1 MNEKRRQV
9 WPELLRIV
17 LVILIALGLG
27 FIITLF
33 VSEEPVEAFTELLT
47 GPFPRFSMEDGGLSI
62 RGVNRFGN
70 WLEDSI
76 TLILIGLAVSIVFRA
91 RQFSLGA
98 EGQIFLGALAA
109 GIVSLYISA
118 PLPIHITLALIAA
131 GATGFLYG
139 LIPGVLKA
147 YLNADEIVSTLMLN
161 VIALQIYRLLLTQW
175 LKDPTAGFVATEFF
189 PESAVLPIII
199 PGTRVTIALFVT
211 LAAIVAVWFLIQR
224 TPLGYEIR
232 VLGANLR
239 FAEYGGINTKRTIA
253 LSMAISGILAGL
265 AGAHLSMGLLKQ
277 LTLNLSLGIGFE
289 GIVVAL
295 LARND
300 PKLVPLAGLFYGYLR
315 TGAQIMERSSD
326 VPREVVMIIQAIIIL
341 LITAERLIPLFQS
354 WWRGR
359 QASATTLPPAPPVST
374 EEKGEVKGATDVI

>member
-1 MNEKRRQV
+1 MSGKRKQF
-9 WPELLRIV
+9 WLELLRIV

-27 FIITLF
+27 FIITVL
-33 VSEEPVEAFTELLT
+33 VSDEPVQAFTALLT
-47 GPFPRFSMEDGGLSI
+47 GPLPRPSFEDGSLSI
-62 RGVNRFGN
+62 RGLNRFGN

-109 GIVSLYISA
+109 GIVSLYIDA
-118 PLPIHITLALIAA
+118 PLTIHISLALLAA
-131 GATGFLYG
+131 GIAGFLYG

-161 VIALQIYRLLLTQW
+161 VIAIQFYRLILTQW

-189 PESAVLPIII
+189 PETAVLPIII

-211 LAAIVAVWFLIQR
+211 IAAVFAVWFLMQR

-232 VLGANLR
+232 TLGANLR
-239 FAEYGGINTKRTIA
+239 FAEYGGINTRWVIA

-277 LTLNLSLGIGFE
+277 LTLNLSIGIGFE

-300 PKLVPLAGLFYGYLR
+300 PKFVPLAGLFYGYLR

-326 VPREVVMIIQAIIIL
+326 VPREVVLIIQAIIIL
-341 LITAERLIPLFQS
+341 LITAERLIPLLQS
-354 WWRGR
+354 WWGGR
-359 QASATTLPPAPPVST
+359 TPQATVLPPS
-374 EEKGEVKGATDVI
+374 ESLGSEDKSEVKGAADVI

>member
-1 MNEKRRQV
+1 MTEKRKQFLL
-9 WPELLRIV
+9 ELTRIV
-17 LVILIALGLG
+17 AVVLLALVIG
-27 FIITLF
+27 FVITTM
-33 VSEEPVEAFTELLT
+33 VSEEPVKAYKELLT
-47 GPFPRFSMEDGGLSI
+47 GPLPKISFENGFQVKGI
-62 RGVNRFGN
+62 NRFGN
-70 WLEDSI
+70 WMEDSI
-76 TLILIGLAVSIVFRA
+76 TLILVGLAVAIVFSA

-109 GIVSLYISA
+109 GIVSLYVDA
-118 PLPIHITLALIAA
+118 PAFIHIGLALIAA
-131 GATGFLYG
+131 GTAGFLWG

-161 VIALQIYRLLLTQW
+161 VIAIQLYRFLLTQY

-189 PESAVLPIII
+189 PPTAVLPIII
-199 PGTRVTIALFVT
+199 PGTRVTVMLIIT
-211 LAAIVAVWFLIQR
+211 IVAIFATWFLMSR

-232 VLGANLR
+232 VLGANIR
-239 FAEYGGINTKRTIA
+239 FARYGGINTKKVVA
-253 LSMAISGILAGL
+253 LSMAVSGILAGL

-300 PKLVPLAGLFYGYLR
+300 PKFVPIAGLFYGYLR

-326 VPREVVMIIQAIIIL
+326 VTREVVLIIQAIIIL
-341 LITAERLIPLFQS
+341 FITAERIVPLLQE
-354 WWRGR
+354 WWRKR
-359 QASATTLPPAPPVST
+359 QSPEALL
-374 EEKGEVKGATDVI
+374 EREGAADVV

>member
-1 MNEKRRQV
+1 MSDKRRRF
-9 WPELLRIV
+9 WLELLRIV

-27 FIITLF
+27 FIITLL
-33 VSEEPVEAFTELLT
+33 VSEEPVQAFTELLT
-47 GPFPRFSMEDGGLSI
+47 GPFPRLSLEGGSLSI
-62 RGVNRFGN
+62 RGLNRFGN

-109 GIVSLYISA
+109 GIVSLFIDA
-118 PLPIHITLALIAA
+118 PLPIHISLALIAA
-131 GATGFLYG
+131 GIVGFLYG

-161 VIALQIYRLLLTQW
+161 VIAIQVYRLLLTQW

-189 PESAVLPIII
+189 PDTAVLPVII

-211 LAAIVAVWFLIQR
+211 IAAVFAVWFLIER

-232 VLGANLR
+232 VIGANLK
-239 FAEYGGINTKRTIA
+239 FAEYGGINTKRAIA

-277 LTLNLSLGIGFE
+277 LTLNLSFGIGFE

-295 LARND
+295 LARNN

-341 LITAERLIPLFQS
+341 LITAERLIPLIQA
-354 WWRGR
+354 WWLRR
-359 QASATTLPPAPPVST
+359 NASATTLPPAPPVSA
-374 EEKGEVKGATDVI
+374 EDKSEVKGATDVI